1 MERKFTTEEFDKFS
15 NSKTISTNRQ
25 KKFGGWT
32 ETFEANQSLM
42 IYKND
47 MAMPSV
53 SIDFEVRLFGSIVHL
68 SGSSNEKVF
77 IEILNYFKDG
87 YADKTSN
94 AQDFSNCSLDLVID
108 NETLSIKAQVLKN
121 DENRFARSGLNNKDI
136 FNRKQLLK
144 FSLTIE
150 QFDNFCGARNLAIRI
165 SGVQNPVRLSNND
178 KGIHEFDSNAVNSL
192 QAIGKQLYNEA
203 VQSGKYSVADTPSST
218 SASGKGGCFIAT
230 AATGNYNHPIVLD
243 LRMFRDN
250 WLLKRNWGVA
260 FTNWYYKYGS
270 MAAKV
275 IDKSPLL
282 KKLTLLT
289 IVKPLHF
296 LTKKFR

>member
-15 NSKTISTNRQ
+15 NSKTISTIRQ

-42 IYKND
+42 LYKND

-53 SIDFEVRLFGSIVHL
+53 SIDLEVRLFASLVCL
-68 SGSSNEKVF
+68 TNTSNKEVY

-94 AQDFSNCSLDLVID
+94 AQDFSNCTLDLVLN
-108 NETLSIKAQVLKN
+108 NETLSIKPQILKN
-121 DENRFARSGLNNKDI
+121 DENRFARSGLVNKDI
-136 FNRKQLLK
+136 FTRKQLLK
-144 FSLTIE
+144 FPLTAE
-150 QFDNFCGARNLAIRI
+150 QFDNFCGARNLAARI

-178 KGIHEFDSNAVNSL
+178 KGIHEFDANAVKSL
-192 QAIGKQLYNEA
+192 QTIAKQLYNEA
-203 VQSGKYSVADTPSST
+203 LQFGKYQVSDTVPST
-218 SASGKGGCFIAT
+218 SSSGKGGCFIAT
-230 AATGNYNHPIVLD
+230 AATGNYNHPVVID

-250 WLLKRNWGVA
+250 WLLKRSWGIA
-260 FTNWYYKYGS
+260 FTNWYYKYGAL
-270 MAAKV
+270 AAKV

-282 KKLTLLT
+282 KKLTFLI
-289 IVKPLHF
+289 IVKPLHYI
-296 LTKKFR
+296 TKKYR